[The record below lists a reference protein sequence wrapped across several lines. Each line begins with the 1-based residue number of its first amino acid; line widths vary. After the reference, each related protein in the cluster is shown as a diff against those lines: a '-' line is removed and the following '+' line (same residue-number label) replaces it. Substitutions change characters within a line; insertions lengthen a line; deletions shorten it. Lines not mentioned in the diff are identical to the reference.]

1 MNIGLL
7 GGKFNP
13 PHLGHIFIAQ
23 QCLDFGGFDEVWFVP
38 NYGQSFH
45 EPVASVEDRL
55 AMTKC
60 MTLSHTKVSI
70 IEIDNKL
77 DGQTFRLVPFL
88 PKGHSYTF
96 IIGSDQ
102 LATFHLWGNHKELLK
117 QLPFVVFPRYGYPN
131 EPTYDH
137 MSVLSHQ
144 SIIATNI
151 SSSKIR
157 ERVKLGLSIESFV
170 SKGVAEYIKDH
181 KLYI

>member
-1 MNIGLL
+1 MKIGLL

-45 EPVASVEDRL
+45 EPVAPVEDRL

-60 MTLSHTKVSI
+60 MTLSHTRVST
-70 IEIDNKL
+70 IEIDNTL
-77 DGQTFRLVPFL
+77 DGKTIHLLPFL
-88 PKGHSYTF
+88 PKEHTHTF

-102 LATFHLWGNHKELLK
+102 LATFHLWGEYKRLLAN
-117 QLPFVVFPRYGYPN
+117 LPFIVFPRYGYPN
-131 EPTYDH
+131 EPIYEH
-137 MSVLSHQ
+137 MQVLSHP
-144 SIIATNI
+144 SLIATNI

-157 ERVKLGLSIESFV
+157 ERVRLGLPIENFV
-170 SKGVAEYIKDH
+170 PKGVAEYIKEH
-181 KLYI
+181 KLYL